1 MPGPDSGS
9 ALRMSERIVSNPIE
23 LHKLSLV
30 DKQKGDTSGSSGAAG
45 TGSGAN
51 DGNSN
56 AGNSNAGG
64 ASVTGTPVKQRA
76 RPVVP
81 IASPTKVKEEPK
93 SEDGLYKLAS
103 KQREIFELEQKLK
116 QARVEL
122 KQLEEEVGK
131 SLGYAGMPQESLRNR
146 LQKRIEEVNRS
157 PNVIRTKQSMSN
169 LIQRGNTL
177 FMDGSSSARGA
188 TDRDMRT
195 DQRRSAHA
203 HAAAPAQAQPSA
215 HRQNGP
221 PLPSRPREPQKN
233 FFKSIVDKFHE
244 MTQEEE
250 DFDDQTTSNHKDK
263 YYIGETY
270 GYDQDEED
278 EDPEDHGEPL
288 EHINDIPT
296 TLFKR

>member
-1 MPGPDSGS
+1 MSGPDSVS

-64 ASVTGTPVKQRA
+64 AGVTGTPVKQRA

-203 HAAAPAQAQPSA
+203 HAAAAAQAQPSA